1 MHKTPE
7 LWVVAVLCSPAD
19 PAPCRDARGVCP
31 PGAGKELVLLPSSS
45 DEKFIFATCAS
56 PCRPGVITMQALS
69 EEERRLWMEAMDGR
83 EPVSSTGD
91 ENQQG
96 LWGALSSPGQ
106 AVPCQP
112 EQELHPW
119 GSSCLLPRE
128 SFNPSVKY
136 LR

>member
-1 MHKTPE
+1 M
-7 LWVVAVLCSPAD
+7 
-19 PAPCRDARGVCP
+19 
-31 PGAGKELVLLPSSS
+31 
-45 DEKFIFATCAS
+45 
-56 PCRPGVITMQALS
+56 ITMQALS

-112 EQELHPW
+112 EQ
-119 GSSCLLPRE
+119 SCIRGAAPASCQENPLIPRL
-128 SFNPSVKY
+128 NI
-136 LR
+136 